1 MVRTVV
7 TMDVDIK
14 ERIKPYLKRQGLTLS
29 SFIRREMENFV
40 DIWDL
45 EQRDVEN
52 YRKD

>member
-29 SFIRREMENFV
+29 SFIRREMADFV
-40 DIWDL
+40 EMWDMEKL
-45 EQRDVEN
+45 DAERLKE
-52 YRKD
+52 K